1 MYSCQIPEVPINS
14 THDLSTLQY
23 VNSSRDVSILFGN
36 HSNGSHN
43 QEALQCHI
51 SSCNET
57 SNMTSQTKC
66 TKWEYSTD
74 EMSKTPISDFDLVC
88 DNVVLRSHASMVF
101 FGGTLVGVI
110 LAGMLGDV
118 VGRKPVMVIGVFTLT
133 ISSMACVWSYNYQM
147 FLVTRFLTG
156 LSSLMVFAPCMLIP
170 MEMVGPTKRVFV
182 GIIIELL
189 WCIGEVVLCG
199 LAYFIRDWRTLQ
211 LVLAIPC
218 VLLLAYT
225 VIIPESPRW
234 LLLVGRRKQA
244 MQILRKIAKVNGT
257 TLTGEITEVCRESGS
272 LRDILTLLKKP
283 KLVLRWTIVSFI
295 WFAISLSYYG
305 LILNAGRIGG
315 NIYLNFLVSAIVEAL
330 GYSSCLVIN
339 DRFGRKIMNCGSLVL
354 TGVACLSTI
363 LTTQLGGESL
373 SWFTITLSMI
383 GKFGVSAAFGNIF
396 IYTSELFPT
405 SSRSFILSS
414 SNIFARIGSLIS
426 PYIADLS
433 LLVDSMFGKALPL
446 IIFGC
451 LGLSAGLVS
460 LVLPETLN
468 ATLPDTIN
476 DILSADDKDSKRTWK
491 HYHNDQDN
499 DAMLG
504 MPLRSSS

>member
-1 MYSCQIPEVPINS
+1 
-14 THDLSTLQY
+14 
-23 VNSSRDVSILFGN
+23 
-36 HSNGSHN
+36 
-43 QEALQCHI
+43 
-51 SSCNET
+51 
-57 SNMTSQTKC
+57 
-66 TKWEYSTD
+66 
-74 EMSKTPISDFDLVC
+74 
-88 DNVVLRSHASMVF
+88 
-101 FGGTLVGVI
+101 
-110 LAGMLGDV
+110 
-118 VGRKPVMVIGVFTLT
+118 
-133 ISSMACVWSYNYQM
+133 
-147 FLVTRFLTG
+147 
-156 LSSLMVFAPCMLIP
+156 
-170 MEMVGPTKRVFV
+170 
-182 GIIIELL
+182 
-189 WCIGEVVLCG
+189 
-199 LAYFIRDWRTLQ
+199 
-211 LVLAIPC
+211 
-218 VLLLAYT
+218 
-225 VIIPESPRW
+225 
-234 LLLVGRRKQA
+234 

-272 LRDILTLLKKP
+272 LRDILTLLKMP

-426 PYIADLS
+426 PYIADL
-433 LLVDSMFGKALPL
+433 
-446 IIFGC
+446 
-451 LGLSAGLVS
+451 
-460 LVLPETLN
+460 
-468 ATLPDTIN
+468 
-476 DILSADDKDSKRTWK
+476 
-491 HYHNDQDN
+491 
-499 DAMLG
+499 
-504 MPLRSSS
+504 